1 MRSAVAGVAGILILL
16 AAAGASTQSIAAD
29 TPAPAA
35 PAESAPIPAASP
47 KASVETTT
55 IGDLVSN
62 DKTKAVLQ
70 QDMPA
75 LLAYDGLDQIKG
87 MTLRDISKYPQADLD
102 QAKLVKLQKDFDT
115 IPAP

>member
-1 MRSAVAGVAGILILL
+1 MRSAIAGVAGILILL
-16 AAAGASTQSIAAD
+16 AAAGASIAAD
-29 TPAPAA
+29 SPAPATPVA
-35 PAESAPIPAASP
+35 TASIPAASP
-47 KASVETTT
+47 KASVEATT
-55 IGDLVSN
+55 IGDLVGN

-75 LLAYDGLDQIKG
+75 LLTYDGLDQIKG

-102 QAKLVKLQKDFDT
+102 QAKLVKIQKDFDA